1 MNNSIHALKILYTGE
16 VPHNSVLLYCALRKI
31 TLSYYLQAL
40 TSLNLI
46 YIVSKKGLITSS

>member
-46 YIVSKKGLITSS
+46 YLVLKKGLITSS